1 MKNACSRRCIGI
13 FVPFR
18 HERPPG
24 SHLGLEIILEGRF
37 SLLCMI
43 CKANSKRQSQLWKRA
58 TVPTD
63 FFERSRNDSL
73 GSDWPVLLMSDAFL
87 NL

>member
-1 MKNACSRRCIGI
+1 MRENACSRRCIGI

-24 SHLGLEIILEGRF
+24 SHLGLEIILEGRLSF
-37 SLLCMI
+37 LCMI
-43 CKANSKRQSQLWKRA
+43 CKANPKRQSQLW
-58 TVPTD
+58 TTD